1 MDYYS
6 ILGVKSDA
14 SFQQIAQ
21 AYRRLALTLH
31 PQKNL
36 ANKAATNFQF
46 CQICE
51 AFEVLSTGKCKQ
63 SSTWCRGVESNLRS
77 LWRAHSEE
85 RNSW

>member
-6 ILGVKSDA
+6 ILGVNSEA
-14 SFQQIAQ
+14 SFQEIAK

-51 AFEVLSTGKCKQ
+51 AFEVLSTGK
-63 SSTWCRGVESNLRS
+63 TNRS
-77 LWRAHSEE
+77 VIV
-85 RNSW
+85 

>member
-6 ILGVKSDA
+6 ILGVNSEA
-14 SFQQIAQ
+14 SFQEIAK

-36 ANKAATNFQF
+36 ANKATTNFQF

-51 AFEVLSTGKCKQ
+51 AFEVLSTGKAN
-63 SSTWCRGVESNLRS
+63 RGVIV
-77 LWRAHSEE
+77 
-85 RNSW
+85 